1 MDTNYTAESNTAED
15 TEEMRAI
22 KQMFQKLLDTVAN
35 ATRLAGEVESLRKE
49 VRQMHGDL
57 EYLRSRNKELDE
69 QVAAVRGQRDGALA
83 RAAELERQV
92 SVQNDEVFSLR
103 QQGENLVAENQL
115 LNEEVERLQGQIR
128 SIRAVFEP
136 REVPKDAAAQPRAE
150 TGQFQPKEA
159 AETEPLPDPSQSD
172 SEPHLSDSKLADI
185 GVTRYP
191 RSWPHN

>member
-35 ATRLAGEVESLRKE
+35 STRLAGEVESLRKE

-69 QVAAVRGQRDGALA
+69 QVTAVRGQRDGALA
-83 RAAELERQV
+83 RVAELERQV
-92 SVQNDEVFSLR
+92 SAQNDEVFSLR

-115 LNEEVERLQGQIR
+115 LIEEVERLQGQIR

-136 REVPKDAAAQPRAE
+136 REVPKEDTAPQPRAE
-150 TGQFQPKEA
+150 TGQFQPKEG
-159 AETEPLPDPSQSD
+159 AET
-172 SEPHLSDSKLADI
+172 HLSDSELADL
-185 GVTRYP
+185 GGTRYP
-191 RSWPHN
+191 LS